1 MYGTAGL
8 QGLAGPLIVSCAF
21 TDTRSFLVCAPV
33 AWARLPWGRTTLD
46 LELPPLRRA
55 LCRVPILTSILLS
68 PRIVAATSLY
78 WMISREQCR
87 EPQCTT
93 KSATFST
100 DSSIRSV
107 YAQSTTFTSVP
118 DCSIRRDPLP
128 CREPD
133 RSSINANP
141 QYRRVWGVIRH
152 GVSLQ
157 RQQRHQEG
165 QQKQGEEGYIDGR
178 MSFEQVGKAETP
190 RESERGERRAETD
203 RDIQALAYSTGTA
216 RASGRA
222 ARAMRFC
229 STGRRG
235 NTVNGDNR
243 WSGCAI

>member
-1 MYGTAGL
+1 
-8 QGLAGPLIVSCAF
+8 
-21 TDTRSFLVCAPV
+21 
-33 AWARLPWGRTTLD
+33 
-46 LELPPLRRA
+46 
-55 LCRVPILTSILLS
+55 
-68 PRIVAATSLY
+68 
-78 WMISREQCR
+78 MISREQCR

-93 KSATFST
+93 KSAAFST

-107 YAQSTTFTSVP
+107 HAQSTTFTSVP

-152 GVSLQ
+152 GASLQ

-165 QQKQGEEGYIDGR
+165 QQKQGAEGYIDGR
-178 MSFEQVGKAETP
+178 MSFEQVGNAETP

-203 RDIQALAYSTGTA
+203 RDIQALAYSTGIA
-216 RASGRA
+216 KASGRA

-229 STGRRG
+229 STGRGG

-243 WSGCAI
+243 GRGARFDGRGEAAFSPCVPSQSANHLDSVEADDRVRAGDARLSDGPVRSQGRRRRSSP